1 MLICSIYIHCK
12 KEDIDMKFIE
22 IKDKYET
29 TNPNN
34 KSLHEEI
41 ICRVDMGPG
50 VEPLDI
56 IKFYNKVFR
65 NTIVHHLE

>member
-12 KEDIDMKFIE
+12 KEEIDLKFME
-22 IKDKYET
+22 IKDKYEA

-41 ICRVDMGPG
+41 ICRVNMGG
-50 VEPLDI
+50 GESLDI

-65 NTIVHHLE
+65 NTIVLHL